1 MDKKKIIAIIL
12 FILLGLFI
20 FTFAN
25 PGPSTL
31 DPAEGPGQSEEDKD
45 TDKEQNDNKDE
56 ENQDDEQNEEDNDRP
71 VVEVDEA
78 PVIEINP
85 TTVTILF
92 GQNYDVMT
100 GVKASD
106 DNDIVK
112 VTASITDTTKLEVG
126 THTIT
131 YTTTDTANHTTRA
144 TRTIVVLDPKG
155 DNDEDGYTNEEEIEN
170 GNNPDDKEDHPDYN
184 TNPTIDFS
192 ACMTSM
198 VVYDELPNFEECV
211 KATDEFYGTEG
222 VTIEVTNDV
231 NPNQFGKYTIT
242 VVAKDNLNNESTD
255 SFEFEV
261 LKRDVIVTINN
272 VESIYKDEVKTLTS
286 NALEMAYNGNEIG
299 VQLSTEVTNTT
310 PTGKYA
316 ITGTWT
322 NENYNVTF
330 VNGVY
335 SIASKTIT
343 EEDIKELGIEFKDN
357 SFIYDGTEK
366 YLSVNNIPKTFSVVY
381 NNNGKT
387 DAGVY
392 EVEAVITGD
401 ENYNGQITLKAF
413 MIINPKEAR
422 VYWIDKGAFVY
433 NGLKQL
439 PTATAENGVE
449 ITIDVKEG
457 NATDVGKYTAVAST
471 TNKNYTLTNTTFEYE
486 IIAKT
491 ITEEDVEKLGIEFN
505 NATFTYDGTSKSLS
519 VNNLPKEFSV
529 SYENNGKVD
538 AGKYE
543 VKAIITGS
551 ENYNGEI
558 TLTATMTISPKEI
571 RLTWID
577 RGPFIYNGEKQV
589 FKPQPV
595 EGVEITVDVE
605 NGNGIDVGKYTAV
618 ASTTNKNYT
627 LANEKQEY
635 EIIAKTITEE
645 DVEKLGI
652 EFNNATFTYDG
663 TSKSLSVNNL
673 PKEFSVSYENN
684 GKVDAGKYEVKAII
698 TGSGNYNGQI
708 ELTATMIIN
717 PKEVRVYW
725 IDRGTFIYNGEKQL
739 PTAGAENGIEITV
752 DVEEGNA
759 TDVGKY
765 TAIASTT
772 NKNYTLTNTTF
783 EYEIVA
789 KEIKVTWIDRGD
801 YTYDGKIHIPTAIVE
816 NGIDYTVKVK
826 DGNAV
831 DAGNYTAVVVISDGN
846 YVLVGATKDY
856 KILKATPSYTIP
868 SNLEANEG
876 ETLGDVELPEG
887 FTFEESTTKVLTEG
901 EYKTTV
907 TYTPEDTKNYN
918 VVEGIEVT
926 IKVKSVYFTVKFLDK
941 DNEVISVQE
950 IKKGENAKE
959 PNITKEY
966 EANGKIY
973 VFNGWEGN
981 YTNVTADVVIKPIYL
996 EQEAS
1001 GTYAYVLKPQYV
1013 RPVDGEG
1020 YPTEYYYNALEDEEG
1035 NKVSLTINVS
1045 GLTEEQANDIRNGV
1059 DPVIV
1064 GLGEEQVFKYLAQS
1078 TKDALNEI
1086 SHGVDEGGAYTI
1098 EWYVLKYQ
1106 ADGWHLDGHK
1116 VYDKTVA
1123 TVNKSFW
1130 EGKVYIDFNNA
1141 VTNLTVEV
1149 NGKEKEVHRQEL
1161 FNDKIGNAWYV
1172 WSTGA
1177 KTVKVTYTVNGIE
1190 YTETFNV

>member
-12 FILLGLFI
+12 FILLGLLI

-31 DPAEGPGQSEEDKD
+31 DPVEVPGQSDGDKD
-45 TDKEQNDNKDE
+45 TEDDEKIEEPDVDAEYDEDDE
-56 ENQDDEQNEEDNDRP
+56 ETDRP
-71 VVEVDEA
+71 VVEIDNA
-78 PVIEINP
+78 PIIEINP
-85 TTVTILF
+85 KTITILL

-112 VTASITDTTKLEVG
+112 VTASVIDTTKLEVG

-131 YTTTDTANHTTRA
+131 YTTSDRAGYTTTA

-184 TNPTIDFS
+184 TKPTIDFS
-192 ACMTSM
+192 ACITSM

-242 VVAKDNLNNESTD
+242 VVAKDNLENETIG

-261 LKRDVIVTINN
+261 LKRDVTVTINN
-272 VESIYKDEVKTLTS
+272 VEAIYKDEVKPLTS

-330 VNGVY
+330 VDGVY
-335 SIASKTIT
+335 SITSKTIT
-343 EEDIKELGIEFKDN
+343 EEDIKELGIEFNDAT
-357 SFIYDGTEK
+357 FIYDGTEK
-366 YLSVNNIPKTFSVVY
+366 
-381 NNNGKT
+381 
-387 DAGVY
+387 
-392 EVEAVITGD
+392 
-401 ENYNGQITLKAF
+401 
-413 MIINPKEAR
+413 
-422 VYWIDKGAFVY
+422 
-433 NGLKQL
+433 
-439 PTATAENGVE
+439 
-449 ITIDVKEG
+449 
-457 NATDVGKYTAVAST
+457 
-471 TNKNYTLTNTTFEYE
+471 
-486 IIAKT
+486 
-491 ITEEDVEKLGIEFN
+491 
-505 NATFTYDGTSKSLS
+505 SLS
-519 VNNLPKEFSV
+519 VNTLPEEFKV

-543 VKAIITGS
+543 VKAIITGN

-605 NGNGIDVGKYTAV
+605 GGNGIDVGTYTAV

-627 LANEKQEY
+627 LTNNKQEY
-635 EIIAKTITEE
+635 EIIAKT
-645 DVEKLGI
+645 L
-652 EFNNATFTYDG
+652 
-663 TSKSLSVNNL
+663 
-673 PKEFSVSYENN
+673 
-684 GKVDAGKYEVKAII
+684 
-698 TGSGNYNGQI
+698 
-708 ELTATMIIN
+708 
-717 PKEVRVYW
+717 
-725 IDRGTFIYNGEKQL
+725 
-739 PTAGAENGIEITV
+739 
-752 DVEEGNA
+752 
-759 TDVGKY
+759 
-765 TAIASTT
+765 
-772 NKNYTLTNTTF
+772 
-783 EYEIVA
+783 
-789 KEIKVTWIDRGD
+789 KVTWIYRGD
-801 YTYDGKIHIPTAIVE
+801 YTYDGNEHIPTALVE
-816 NGIDYTVKVK
+816 DGVEITVNVK
-826 DGNAV
+826 KGNAI
-831 DAGNYTAVVVISDGN
+831 DAGSYTAVAVTSNGNYTLTNST
-846 YVLVGATKDY
+846 LDY
-856 KILKATPSYTIP
+856 KILKAQPSYTIP
-868 SNLEANEG
+868 TDLEAEEG
-876 ETLGDVELPEG
+876 QILGDIKLPEG
-887 FTFEESTTKVLTEG
+887 FTFDEDTTKVLDDG
-901 EYKTTV
+901 EYTTTV
-907 TYTPEDTKNYN
+907 TYTPEDTKNYD

-926 IKVKSVYFTVKFLDK
+926 IKVKPVYFTIKFVDK
-941 DNEVISVQE
+941 DNAFISSQT
-950 IKKGENAKE
+950 IKKGGNATE
-959 PNITKEY
+959 PNIAKEY

-973 VFNGWEGN
+973 VFNGWEGK
-981 YTNVTADVVIKPIYL
+981 YTNVTADATIKPIYL
-996 EQEAS
+996 EQNAS
-1001 GTYAYVLKPQYV
+1001 GTYAYILEAKYI

-1020 YPTEYYYNALEDEEG
+1020 YPTDHYYNALEDEEG

-1045 GLTEEQANDIRNGV
+1045 GLTEQQANDIRNGV

-1064 GLGEEQVFKYLAQS
+1064 GLGEEEVFKYLAQS
-1078 TKDALNEI
+1078 TKDALAEI

-1116 VYDKTVA
+1116 VYDKTVV
-1123 TVNKSFW
+1123 TVSKDSWGIF
-1130 EGKVYIDFNNA
+1130 GDKVYINFNNA
-1141 VTNLTVEV
+1141 VTDLKVEV
-1149 NGKEKEVHRQEL
+1149 NGEEITAKSNSS
-1161 FNDKIGNAWYV
+1161 NDKVGNEWYV
-1172 WSTGA
+1172 WATNA

>member
-12 FILLGLFI
+12 FILLGLLI

-31 DPAEGPGQSEEDKD
+31 DPVEVPGQSDGDKD
-45 TDKEQNDNKDE
+45 TEDDEKIEEPDVDAEYDEDDE
-56 ENQDDEQNEEDNDRP
+56 ETDRP
-71 VVEVDEA
+71 VVEIDNA
-78 PVIEINP
+78 PIIEINP
-85 TTVTILF
+85 KTITILL

-112 VTASITDTTKLEVG
+112 VTASVIDTTKLEVG

-131 YTTTDTANHTTRA
+131 YTTSDRAGYTTTA

-184 TNPTIDFS
+184 TKPTIDFS
-192 ACMTSM
+192 ACITSM

-242 VVAKDNLNNESTD
+242 VVAKDNLENETIG

-261 LKRDVIVTINN
+261 LKRDVTVTINN
-272 VESIYKDEVKTLTS
+272 VEAIYKDEVKPLTS

-330 VNGVY
+330 VDGVY
-335 SIASKTIT
+335 SITSKTIT
-343 EEDIKELGIEFKDN
+343 EEDIKELGIEFN
-357 SFIYDGTEK
+357 YATFIYDGTEK
-366 YLSVNNIPKTFSVVY
+366 
-381 NNNGKT
+381 
-387 DAGVY
+387 
-392 EVEAVITGD
+392 
-401 ENYNGQITLKAF
+401 
-413 MIINPKEAR
+413 
-422 VYWIDKGAFVY
+422 
-433 NGLKQL
+433 
-439 PTATAENGVE
+439 
-449 ITIDVKEG
+449 
-457 NATDVGKYTAVAST
+457 
-471 TNKNYTLTNTTFEYE
+471 
-486 IIAKT
+486 
-491 ITEEDVEKLGIEFN
+491 
-505 NATFTYDGTSKSLS
+505 SLS
-519 VNNLPKEFSV
+519 VNTLPEEFKV

-543 VKAIITGS
+543 VKAIITGN

-605 NGNGIDVGKYTAV
+605 GGNGIDVGTYTAV

-627 LANEKQEY
+627 LTNNRQEY
-635 EIIAKTITEE
+635 EIIAKT
-645 DVEKLGI
+645 L
-652 EFNNATFTYDG
+652 
-663 TSKSLSVNNL
+663 
-673 PKEFSVSYENN
+673 
-684 GKVDAGKYEVKAII
+684 
-698 TGSGNYNGQI
+698 
-708 ELTATMIIN
+708 
-717 PKEVRVYW
+717 
-725 IDRGTFIYNGEKQL
+725 
-739 PTAGAENGIEITV
+739 
-752 DVEEGNA
+752 
-759 TDVGKY
+759 
-765 TAIASTT
+765 
-772 NKNYTLTNTTF
+772 
-783 EYEIVA
+783 
-789 KEIKVTWIDRGD
+789 KVTWIYRGD
-801 YTYDGKIHIPTAIVE
+801 YTYDGNEHIPPALVE
-816 NGIDYTVKVK
+816 DGVEITVNVK
-826 DGNAV
+826 KGNAI
-831 DAGNYTAVVVISDGN
+831 DAGSYTAVAVTSNGNYTLTNST
-846 YVLVGATKDY
+846 LDY
-856 KILKATPSYTIP
+856 KILKAQPSYTIP
-868 SNLEANEG
+868 TDLEAEEG
-876 ETLGDVELPEG
+876 QILGDIKLPEG
-887 FTFEESTTKVLTEG
+887 FTFDEDTTKVLDDG
-901 EYKTTV
+901 EYTTTV
-907 TYTPEDTKNYN
+907 TYTPEDTKNYD

-926 IKVKSVYFTVKFLDK
+926 IKVKPVYFTIKFLDK
-941 DNEVISVQE
+941 DNEDISVQE
-950 IKKGENAKE
+950 IKKGESAKE

-973 VFNGWEGN
+973 VFNGWEGK
-981 YTNVTADVVIKPIYL
+981 YTNVTADATIKPIYL
-996 EQEAS
+996 EQNAS
-1001 GTYAYVLKPQYV
+1001 GTYAYILEAKYI

-1020 YPTEYYYNALEDEEG
+1020 YPTDHYYNALEDEEG

-1045 GLTEEQANDIRNGV
+1045 GLTEQQANDIRNGV

-1064 GLGEEQVFKYLAQS
+1064 GLGEEEVFKYLAQS
-1078 TKDALNEI
+1078 TKDALAEI

-1116 VYDKTVA
+1116 VYDKTVV
-1123 TVNKSFW
+1123 TVSKDSWGIF
-1130 EGKVYIDFNNA
+1130 GDKVYINFNNA
-1141 VTNLTVEV
+1141 VTDLKVEV
-1149 NGKEKEVHRQEL
+1149 NGEEITAKSNSS
-1161 FNDKIGNAWYV
+1161 NDKVGNEWYV
-1172 WSTGA
+1172 WATNA

>member
-12 FILLGLFI
+12 FILLGLLI

-31 DPAEGPGQSEEDKD
+31 DPVEVPGQSDGDKD
-45 TDKEQNDNKDE
+45 TEDDEKIEEPDVDAEDEDE
-56 ENQDDEQNEEDNDRP
+56 EETDRP
-71 VVEVDEA
+71 VVEIDNA
-78 PVIEINP
+78 PIIEINP
-85 TTVTILF
+85 KTVTILF

-112 VTASITDTTKLEVG
+112 VTASVIDTTKLEVG

-131 YTTTDTANHTTRA
+131 YTTSDRAGHTTTA

-184 TNPTIDFS
+184 TKPTIDFS
-192 ACMTSM
+192 ACITSM

-242 VVAKDNLNNESTD
+242 VVAKDNLNNETTE

-261 LKRDVIVTINN
+261 LKRNVTVTINN
-272 VESIYKDEVKTLTS
+272 VEAIYKDEVKPLTS

-330 VNGVY
+330 VDGVY
-335 SIASKTIT
+335 SITSKTIT
-343 EEDIKELGIEFKDN
+343 EEDIKELGIEFKN
-357 SFIYDGTEK
+357 ATFIYDGTE
-366 YLSVNNIPKTFSVVY
+366 
-381 NNNGKT
+381 
-387 DAGVY
+387 
-392 EVEAVITGD
+392 
-401 ENYNGQITLKAF
+401 
-413 MIINPKEAR
+413 
-422 VYWIDKGAFVY
+422 
-433 NGLKQL
+433 
-439 PTATAENGVE
+439 
-449 ITIDVKEG
+449 
-457 NATDVGKYTAVAST
+457 
-471 TNKNYTLTNTTFEYE
+471 
-486 IIAKT
+486 
-491 ITEEDVEKLGIEFN
+491 
-505 NATFTYDGTSKSLS
+505 KSLS
-519 VNNLPKEFSV
+519 VNNLPEGFKV
-529 SYENNGKVD
+529 SYENNNKVD

-543 VKAIITGS
+543 VKAIITGN

-571 RLTWID
+571 RLSWID

-605 NGNGIDVGKYTAV
+605 GGNGIDVGTYTAV

-627 LANEKQEY
+627 LTNNKQEY
-635 EIIAKTITEE
+635 EIIAKT
-645 DVEKLGI
+645 L
-652 EFNNATFTYDG
+652 
-663 TSKSLSVNNL
+663 
-673 PKEFSVSYENN
+673 
-684 GKVDAGKYEVKAII
+684 
-698 TGSGNYNGQI
+698 
-708 ELTATMIIN
+708 
-717 PKEVRVYW
+717 
-725 IDRGTFIYNGEKQL
+725 
-739 PTAGAENGIEITV
+739 
-752 DVEEGNA
+752 
-759 TDVGKY
+759 
-765 TAIASTT
+765 
-772 NKNYTLTNTTF
+772 
-783 EYEIVA
+783 
-789 KEIKVTWIDRGD
+789 KVTWIYRGD
-801 YTYDGKIHIPTAIVE
+801 YTYDGNEHIPTALVE
-816 NGIDYTVKVK
+816 DGVEITVNVK
-826 DGNAV
+826 KGNAI
-831 DAGNYTAVVVISDGN
+831 DAGTYTAVAVTSNGNYTLTNST
-846 YVLVGATKDY
+846 LDY
-856 KILKATPSYTIP
+856 KILKAQPSYTIP
-868 SNLEANEG
+868 TDLEAEEG
-876 ETLGDVELPEG
+876 QTLGDIELPEG
-887 FTFEESTTKVLTEG
+887 FTFDEDEDTTKVLDDG
-901 EYKTTV
+901 EYTTTV
-907 TYTPEDTKNYN
+907 TYTPKDTKNYN

-926 IKVKSVYFTVKFLDK
+926 IKVKPIYFTIKFLDK
-941 DNEVISVQE
+941 DNKFISTQE
-950 IKKGENAKE
+950 IKKGGNATE

-973 VFNGWEGN
+973 VFNGWEGK
-981 YTNVTADVVIKPIYL
+981 YTNVTADATIKPIYL

-1001 GTYAYVLKPQYV
+1001 GTYAYILKPQYV

-1020 YPTEYYYNALEDEEG
+1020 YPTEYYYNALEDEDG

-1064 GLGEEQVFKYLAQS
+1064 GLGEEEVFKYLAQS

-1116 VYDKTVA
+1116 VYDKTVV
-1123 TVNKSFW
+1123 TVSKDSLGIF
-1130 EGKVYIDFNNA
+1130 GDKVNINFNNA
-1141 VTNLTVEV
+1141 VTNLKVEV
-1149 NGKEKEVHRQEL
+1149 NGKEKDAENGAW
-1161 FNDKIGNAWYV
+1161 NDKVGNEWYV
-1172 WSTGA
+1172 FTSNA

-1190 YTETFNV
+1190 YTETFDI

>member
-31 DPAEGPGQSEEDKD
+31 DPVEVPGQSDGDKD
-45 TDKEQNDNKDE
+45 TEDDEKIEEPDVDAEDEDE
-56 ENQDDEQNEEDNDRP
+56 EETDRP
-71 VVEVDEA
+71 VVEIDNA
-78 PVIEINP
+78 PIIEINP
-85 TTVTILF
+85 KTVTILF

-112 VTASITDTTKLEVG
+112 VTASVIDTTKLEVG

-131 YTTTDTANHTTRA
+131 YTTSDRAGHTTTA

-184 TNPTIDFS
+184 TKPTIDFS
-192 ACMTSM
+192 ACITSM

-242 VVAKDNLNNESTD
+242 VVAKDNLENETIE

-261 LKRDVIVTINN
+261 LKRDVTVTINN
-272 VESIYKDEVKTLTS
+272 VEAIYKDEVKPLTS

-330 VNGVY
+330 VDGVY
-335 SIASKTIT
+335 SITSKTIT
-343 EEDIKELGIEFKDN
+343 EEDIKELGIEFNDAT
-357 SFIYDGTEK
+357 FIYDGTE
-366 YLSVNNIPKTFSVVY
+366 
-381 NNNGKT
+381 
-387 DAGVY
+387 
-392 EVEAVITGD
+392 
-401 ENYNGQITLKAF
+401 
-413 MIINPKEAR
+413 
-422 VYWIDKGAFVY
+422 
-433 NGLKQL
+433 
-439 PTATAENGVE
+439 
-449 ITIDVKEG
+449 
-457 NATDVGKYTAVAST
+457 
-471 TNKNYTLTNTTFEYE
+471 
-486 IIAKT
+486 
-491 ITEEDVEKLGIEFN
+491 
-505 NATFTYDGTSKSLS
+505 KSLS
-519 VNNLPKEFSV
+519 VNNLPEGFKV

-543 VKAIITGS
+543 VKAIITGN

-605 NGNGIDVGKYTAV
+605 GGNGIDVGTYTAV

-627 LANEKQEY
+627 LTNNRQEY
-635 EIIAKTITEE
+635 KIIAKTITEE
-645 DVEKLGI
+645 DIEKLGI
-652 EFNNATFTYDG
+652 EFNDASFIYDG

-673 PKEFSVSYENN
+673 PEGFTVSYKNN
-684 GKVDAGKYEVKAII
+684 EQVNVGTYEVEAII
-698 TGSGNYNGQI
+698 TGDENYNGTITLKATMTINPKEARVYWIYRGAFTYNGLRQLPTATAENGVEISIDVKEGNAINVGTYTAVASTTNKNYTLTNETLDYEIVAKTITEEDIEKLGIEFNDASFIYDGTSKSLSVNNLPEGFTVSYKNNEQVNVGTYEVEAIITGAGNYSGEI

-717 PKEVRVYW
+717 PKEVNVKW
-725 IDRGTFIYNGEKQL
+725 NETTFTYNGEKQI
-739 PTAGAENGIEITV
+739 PTATAEGVEITV
-752 DVEEGNA
+752 NVKEGNA
-759 TDVGKY
+759 IDAGTY
-765 TAIASTT
+765 TAVAVTS
-772 NKNYTLTNTTF
+772 NGNYTLTNST
-783 EYEIVA
+783 
-789 KEIKVTWIDRGD
+789 
-801 YTYDGKIHIPTAIVE
+801 
-816 NGIDYTVKVK
+816 
-826 DGNAV
+826 
-831 DAGNYTAVVVISDGN
+831 
-846 YVLVGATKDY
+846 LDY
-856 KILKATPSYTIP
+856 KILKAQPSYTIP
-868 SNLEANEG
+868 TDLEAEEG
-876 ETLGDVELPEG
+876 QTLGDIELPEG
-887 FTFEESTTKVLTEG
+887 FTFDEDEDTTKVLDDG
-901 EYKTTV
+901 EYTTTV
-907 TYTPEDTKNYN
+907 TYTPEDTKNYD

-926 IKVKSVYFTVKFLDK
+926 IKVKPVYFTIKFVDK
-941 DNEVISVQE
+941 DNAVISRQT
-950 IKKGENAKE
+950 IKKGGNATE
-959 PNITKEY
+959 PNIAKEY

-973 VFNGWEGN
+973 VFNGWEGK
-981 YTNVTADVVIKPIYL
+981 YTNVTADATIKPIYL
-996 EQEAS
+996 EQNAS
-1001 GTYAYVLKPQYV
+1001 GTYAYILEAKYI

-1020 YPTEYYYNALEDEEG
+1020 YPTDHYYNALEDEEG

-1045 GLTEEQANDIRNGV
+1045 GLTEQQANDIRNGV

-1064 GLGEEQVFKYLAQS
+1064 GLGEEEVFKYLAQS
-1078 TKDALNEI
+1078 TKDALAEI

-1116 VYDKTVA
+1116 VYDKTVV
-1123 TVNKSFW
+1123 TVIKDSWGIF
-1130 EGKVYIDFNNA
+1130 GDKVYINFNNA
-1141 VTNLTVEV
+1141 VTDLKVEV
-1149 NGKEKEVHRQEL
+1149 NGEEITAKPNSS
-1161 FNDKIGNAWYV
+1161 NDKVGNEWYV
-1172 WSTGA
+1172 WATNA

>member
-12 FILLGLFI
+12 FILLGLLI

-31 DPAEGPGQSEEDKD
+31 DPVEVPGQSDGDKD
-45 TDKEQNDNKDE
+45 TEDDEKIEEPDVDAEYDEDDE
-56 ENQDDEQNEEDNDRP
+56 ETDRP
-71 VVEVDEA
+71 VVEIDNA
-78 PVIEINP
+78 PIIEINP
-85 TTVTILF
+85 KTITILL

-112 VTASITDTTKLEVG
+112 VTASVIDTTKLEVG

-131 YTTTDTANHTTRA
+131 YTTSDRAGYTTTA

-184 TNPTIDFS
+184 TKPTIDFS
-192 ACMTSM
+192 ACITSM

-242 VVAKDNLNNESTD
+242 VVAKDNLENETIG

-261 LKRDVIVTINN
+261 LKRDVTVTINN
-272 VESIYKDEVKTLTS
+272 VEAIYKDEVKPLTS

-330 VNGVY
+330 VDGVY
-335 SIASKTIT
+335 SITSKTIT
-343 EEDIKELGIEFKDN
+343 EEDIKELGIEFNDAT
-357 SFIYDGTEK
+357 FIYDGTE
-366 YLSVNNIPKTFSVVY
+366 
-381 NNNGKT
+381 
-387 DAGVY
+387 
-392 EVEAVITGD
+392 
-401 ENYNGQITLKAF
+401 
-413 MIINPKEAR
+413 
-422 VYWIDKGAFVY
+422 
-433 NGLKQL
+433 
-439 PTATAENGVE
+439 
-449 ITIDVKEG
+449 
-457 NATDVGKYTAVAST
+457 
-471 TNKNYTLTNTTFEYE
+471 
-486 IIAKT
+486 
-491 ITEEDVEKLGIEFN
+491 
-505 NATFTYDGTSKSLS
+505 KSLS
-519 VNNLPKEFSV
+519 VNNLPEGFKV

-543 VKAIITGS
+543 VKAIITGN

-605 NGNGIDVGKYTAV
+605 GGNGIDVGTYTAV

-627 LANEKQEY
+627 LTNNRQEY
-635 EIIAKTITEE
+635 KIIAKTITEE
-645 DVEKLGI
+645 DIKELGI
-652 EFNNATFTYDG
+652 EFNGATFTYDG

-673 PKEFSVSYENN
+673 PEGFTVSYKNN
-684 GKVDAGKYEVKAII
+684 EQVNVGTYEVEAII
-698 TGSGNYNGQI
+698 TGSGNYKG
-708 ELTATMIIN
+708 EVTLKATMTIN
-717 PKEVRVYW
+717 PKEARVYW
-725 IDRGTFIYNGEKQL
+725 IYRGAFTYNGLRQL
-739 PTAGAENGIEITV
+739 PTALVEDGVEITV
-752 DVEEGNA
+752 NVKEGNA
-759 TDVGKY
+759 IDAGTY
-765 TAIASTT
+765 TAVAVTS
-772 NKNYTLTNTTF
+772 NGNYTLTNST
-783 EYEIVA
+783 
-789 KEIKVTWIDRGD
+789 
-801 YTYDGKIHIPTAIVE
+801 
-816 NGIDYTVKVK
+816 
-826 DGNAV
+826 
-831 DAGNYTAVVVISDGN
+831 
-846 YVLVGATKDY
+846 LDY
-856 KILKATPSYTIP
+856 KILKAQPSYTIP
-868 SNLEANEG
+868 TDLEAEEG
-876 ETLGDVELPEG
+876 QTLGDIELPEG
-887 FTFEESTTKVLTEG
+887 FTFDEDEDTTKVLDDG
-901 EYKTTV
+901 EYTTTV
-907 TYTPEDTKNYN
+907 TYTPEDTKNYD

-926 IKVKSVYFTVKFLDK
+926 IKVKPVYFTIKFVDK
-941 DNEVISVQE
+941 DNAVISRQT
-950 IKKGENAKE
+950 IKKGGNATE
-959 PNITKEY
+959 PNIAKEY

-973 VFNGWEGN
+973 VFNGWEGK
-981 YTNVTADVVIKPIYL
+981 YTNVTADATIKPIYL
-996 EQEAS
+996 EQNAS
-1001 GTYAYVLKPQYV
+1001 GTYAYILEAKYI

-1020 YPTEYYYNALEDEEG
+1020 YPTDHYYNALEDEEG

-1045 GLTEEQANDIRNGV
+1045 GLTEQQANDIRNGV

-1064 GLGEEQVFKYLAQS
+1064 GLGEEEVFKYLAQS
-1078 TKDALNEI
+1078 TKDALAEI

-1116 VYDKTVA
+1116 VYDKTVV
-1123 TVNKSFW
+1123 TVSKDSWGIF
-1130 EGKVYIDFNNA
+1130 GDKVYINFNNA
-1141 VTNLTVEV
+1141 VTDLKVEV
-1149 NGKEKEVHRQEL
+1149 NGEEITAKSNSS
-1161 FNDKIGNAWYV
+1161 NDKVGNEWYV
-1172 WSTGA
+1172 WATNA

>member
-31 DPAEGPGQSEEDKD
+31 DPVEVPGQSDGDKD
-45 TDKEQNDNKDE
+45 TEDDEKIEEPDVDAEDE
-56 ENQDDEQNEEDNDRP
+56 EETDRP
-71 VVEVDEA
+71 VVEIDNA
-78 PVIEINP
+78 PIIEINP
-85 TTVTILF
+85 KTVTILL

-112 VTASITDTTKLEVG
+112 VTASIIDTTKLEVG

-131 YTTTDTANHTTRA
+131 YTTSDRAGHTTTV

-184 TNPTIDFS
+184 TKPTIDFS
-192 ACMTSM
+192 ACITSM

-242 VVAKDNLNNESTD
+242 VVAKDNLNNEATE

-261 LKRDVIVTINN
+261 LKRNVTVTINN
-272 VESIYKDEVKTLTS
+272 VEAIYKDEVKPLTS

-330 VNGVY
+330 VDGVY
-335 SIASKTIT
+335 SITSKTIT
-343 EEDIKELGIEFKDN
+343 EEDIKELGIEFKN
-357 SFIYDGTEK
+357 ATFIYDGTE
-366 YLSVNNIPKTFSVVY
+366 
-381 NNNGKT
+381 
-387 DAGVY
+387 
-392 EVEAVITGD
+392 
-401 ENYNGQITLKAF
+401 
-413 MIINPKEAR
+413 
-422 VYWIDKGAFVY
+422 
-433 NGLKQL
+433 
-439 PTATAENGVE
+439 
-449 ITIDVKEG
+449 
-457 NATDVGKYTAVAST
+457 
-471 TNKNYTLTNTTFEYE
+471 
-486 IIAKT
+486 
-491 ITEEDVEKLGIEFN
+491 
-505 NATFTYDGTSKSLS
+505 KSLS
-519 VNNLPKEFSV
+519 VNNLPEGFKV
-529 SYENNGKVD
+529 SYENNNKVD
-538 AGKYE
+538 AGEYE
-543 VKAIITGS
+543 VKAIITGNG
-551 ENYNGEI
+551 NYNGEI

-605 NGNGIDVGKYTAV
+605 GGNGIDVGTYTAV

-627 LANEKQEY
+627 LTNNRQEY
-635 EIIAKTITEE
+635 KIVAKKVKVTWIYRG
-645 DVEKLGI
+645 DY
-652 EFNNATFTYDG
+652 TYDG
-663 TSKSLSVNNL
+663 
-673 PKEFSVSYENN
+673 YEH
-684 GKVDAGKYEVKAII
+684 I
-698 TGSGNYNGQI
+698 
-708 ELTATMIIN
+708 
-717 PKEVRVYW
+717 
-725 IDRGTFIYNGEKQL
+725 
-739 PTAGAENGIEITV
+739 PTAIAENGIEITV
-752 DVEEGNA
+752 NVKAENA
-759 TDVGKY
+759 
-765 TAIASTT
+765 I
-772 NKNYTLTNTTF
+772 
-783 EYEIVA
+783 
-789 KEIKVTWIDRGD
+789 
-801 YTYDGKIHIPTAIVE
+801 
-816 NGIDYTVKVK
+816 
-826 DGNAV
+826 
-831 DAGNYTAVVVISDGN
+831 DAGNYTAVAVTSNGN
-846 YVLVGATKDY
+846 YTLTNSTLDY

-876 ETLGDVELPEG
+876 ETLGDVKLPEE
-887 FTFEESTTKVLTEG
+887 FAFEESTTKVLTEG
-901 EYKTTV
+901 KYKTTV

-926 IKVKSVYFTVKFLDK
+926 IKVKPIYFTIKFLDK
-941 DNEVISVQE
+941 DNKFISTQE
-950 IKKGENAKE
+950 IKKGGNATE

-973 VFNGWEGN
+973 VFNGWEGK
-981 YTNVTADVVIKPIYL
+981 YTNVTADATIKPIYL

-1001 GTYAYVLKPQYV
+1001 GTYAYILKPQYV

-1020 YPTEYYYNALEDEEG
+1020 YPTEYYYNALEDEDG

-1064 GLGEEQVFKYLAQS
+1064 GLGEEEVFKYLAQS

-1116 VYDKTVA
+1116 VYDKTVV

-1141 VTNLTVEV
+1141 VANLTVEV
-1149 NGKEKEVHRQEL
+1149 NGKEKEVHRQEF

-1172 WSTGA
+1172 WSTNA

>member
-12 FILLGLFI
+12 FILLGLLI

-31 DPAEGPGQSEEDKD
+31 DPVEVPGQSDGDKD
-45 TDKEQNDNKDE
+45 TEDDEKIEEPDVDAEYDEDDE
-56 ENQDDEQNEEDNDRP
+56 ETDRP
-71 VVEVDEA
+71 VVEIDNA
-78 PVIEINP
+78 PIIEINP
-85 TTVTILF
+85 KTITILL

-131 YTTTDTANHTTRA
+131 YTTSDRTGHTTTA

-184 TNPTIDFS
+184 TKPTIDFS
-192 ACMTSM
+192 ACITSM

-242 VVAKDNLNNESTD
+242 VVAKDNLNNEATE

-261 LKRDVIVTINN
+261 LKRNVTVTINN
-272 VESIYKDEVKTLTS
+272 VEAIYKDEVKPLTS

-299 VQLSTEVTNTT
+299 LQLSTEVTNTT

-330 VNGVY
+330 VDGVY
-335 SIASKTIT
+335 SITSKTIT
-343 EEDIKELGIEFKDN
+343 EEDIKELGIEFKN
-357 SFIYDGTEK
+357 ATFIYDGTE
-366 YLSVNNIPKTFSVVY
+366 
-381 NNNGKT
+381 
-387 DAGVY
+387 
-392 EVEAVITGD
+392 
-401 ENYNGQITLKAF
+401 
-413 MIINPKEAR
+413 
-422 VYWIDKGAFVY
+422 
-433 NGLKQL
+433 
-439 PTATAENGVE
+439 
-449 ITIDVKEG
+449 
-457 NATDVGKYTAVAST
+457 
-471 TNKNYTLTNTTFEYE
+471 
-486 IIAKT
+486 
-491 ITEEDVEKLGIEFN
+491 
-505 NATFTYDGTSKSLS
+505 KSLS
-519 VNNLPKEFSV
+519 VNNLPEGFKV
-529 SYENNGKVD
+529 SYENNNKVD

-543 VKAIITGS
+543 VKAIITGN

-571 RLTWID
+571 RLFWID

-605 NGNGIDVGKYTAV
+605 GGNGIDVGTYTAV

-627 LANEKQEY
+627 LTNNRQEY
-635 EIIAKTITEE
+635 K
-645 DVEKLGI
+645 
-652 EFNNATFTYDG
+652 
-663 TSKSLSVNNL
+663 
-673 PKEFSVSYENN
+673 
-684 GKVDAGKYEVKAII
+684 
-698 TGSGNYNGQI
+698 
-708 ELTATMIIN
+708 
-717 PKEVRVYW
+717 
-725 IDRGTFIYNGEKQL
+725 
-739 PTAGAENGIEITV
+739 
-752 DVEEGNA
+752 
-759 TDVGKY
+759 
-765 TAIASTT
+765 
-772 NKNYTLTNTTF
+772 
-783 EYEIVA
+783 IVA
-789 KEIKVTWIDRGD
+789 KKVKVTWIYRGD
-801 YTYDGKIHIPTAIVE
+801 YTYDGNEHIPTALVE
-816 NGIDYTVKVK
+816 DGVEITVNVK
-826 DGNAV
+826 KGNAI
-831 DAGNYTAVVVISDGN
+831 DAGSYTAVAVTSNGNYTLTNST
-846 YVLVGATKDY
+846 LDY
-856 KILKATPSYTIP
+856 KILKAQPSYTIP
-868 SNLEANEG
+868 TDLEAEEG
-876 ETLGDVELPEG
+876 QILGDIKLPEG
-887 FTFEESTTKVLTEG
+887 FTFDEDITKVLDDG
-901 EYKTTV
+901 EYTTTV
-907 TYTPEDTKNYN
+907 TYTPEDTKNYD

-926 IKVKSVYFTVKFLDK
+926 IKVKPVYFTIKFVDK
-941 DNEVISVQE
+941 DNAFISTQE
-950 IKKGENAKE
+950 IKKGGNATE

-973 VFNGWEGN
+973 VFNGWEGK
-981 YTNVTADVVIKPIYL
+981 YTNVTADATIKPIYL

-1001 GTYAYVLKPQYV
+1001 GTYAYILKPQYV

-1020 YPTEYYYNALEDEEG
+1020 YPTEYYYNALEDEDG

-1064 GLGEEQVFKYLAQS
+1064 GLGEEEVFKYLAQS

-1116 VYDKTVA
+1116 VYDKTVV

-1141 VTNLTVEV
+1141 VANLTVEV
-1149 NGKEKEVHRQEL
+1149 NGKEKEVHRQEF

-1172 WSTGA
+1172 WSTNA

>member
-12 FILLGLFI
+12 FILLGLLI

-31 DPAEGPGQSEEDKD
+31 DPVEVPGQSDGDKD
-45 TDKEQNDNKDE
+45 TEDDEKIEEPDVDAEYDEDDE
-56 ENQDDEQNEEDNDRP
+56 ETDRP
-71 VVEVDEA
+71 VVEIDNA
-78 PVIEINP
+78 PIIEINP
-85 TTVTILF
+85 KTITILL

-112 VTASITDTTKLEVG
+112 VTASVIDTTKLEVG

-131 YTTTDTANHTTRA
+131 YTTSDRAGYTTTA

-184 TNPTIDFS
+184 TKPTIDFS
-192 ACMTSM
+192 ACITSM

-242 VVAKDNLNNESTD
+242 VVAKDNLENETIG

-261 LKRDVIVTINN
+261 LKRDVTVTINN
-272 VESIYKDEVKTLTS
+272 VEAIYKDEVKPLTS

-330 VNGVY
+330 VDGVY
-335 SIASKTIT
+335 SITSKTIT
-343 EEDIKELGIEFKDN
+343 EEDIKELGIEFNDAT
-357 SFIYDGTEK
+357 FIYDGTEK
-366 YLSVNNIPKTFSVVY
+366 
-381 NNNGKT
+381 
-387 DAGVY
+387 
-392 EVEAVITGD
+392 
-401 ENYNGQITLKAF
+401 
-413 MIINPKEAR
+413 
-422 VYWIDKGAFVY
+422 
-433 NGLKQL
+433 
-439 PTATAENGVE
+439 
-449 ITIDVKEG
+449 
-457 NATDVGKYTAVAST
+457 
-471 TNKNYTLTNTTFEYE
+471 
-486 IIAKT
+486 
-491 ITEEDVEKLGIEFN
+491 
-505 NATFTYDGTSKSLS
+505 SLS
-519 VNNLPKEFSV
+519 VNTLPEEFKV

-543 VKAIITGS
+543 VKAIITGN

-595 EGVEITVDVE
+595 EGVEITVDVDG
-605 NGNGIDVGKYTAV
+605 GNGIDVGTYTAV

-627 LANEKQEY
+627 LTNNKQEY
-635 EIIAKTITEE
+635 EIIAKT
-645 DVEKLGI
+645 L
-652 EFNNATFTYDG
+652 
-663 TSKSLSVNNL
+663 
-673 PKEFSVSYENN
+673 
-684 GKVDAGKYEVKAII
+684 
-698 TGSGNYNGQI
+698 
-708 ELTATMIIN
+708 
-717 PKEVRVYW
+717 
-725 IDRGTFIYNGEKQL
+725 
-739 PTAGAENGIEITV
+739 
-752 DVEEGNA
+752 
-759 TDVGKY
+759 
-765 TAIASTT
+765 
-772 NKNYTLTNTTF
+772 
-783 EYEIVA
+783 
-789 KEIKVTWIDRGD
+789 KVTWIYRGD
-801 YTYDGKIHIPTAIVE
+801 YTYDGNEHIPPALVE
-816 NGIDYTVKVK
+816 DGVEITVNVK
-826 DGNAV
+826 KGNAI
-831 DAGNYTAVVVISDGN
+831 DAGSYTAVAVTSNGNYTLTNST
-846 YVLVGATKDY
+846 LDY
-856 KILKATPSYTIP
+856 KILKAQPSYTIP
-868 SNLEANEG
+868 TDLEAEEG
-876 ETLGDVELPEG
+876 QILGDIKLPEG
-887 FTFEESTTKVLTEG
+887 FTFDEDTTKVLDDG
-901 EYKTTV
+901 EYTTTV
-907 TYTPEDTKNYN
+907 TYTPEDTKNYD

-926 IKVKSVYFTVKFLDK
+926 IKVKPVYFTIKFVDK
-941 DNEVISVQE
+941 DNVDIFSQT
-950 IKKGENAKE
+950 IKKGGNATE
-959 PNITKEY
+959 PNIAKEY

-973 VFNGWEGN
+973 VFNGWEGK
-981 YTNVTADVVIKPIYL
+981 YTNVTADATIKPIYL
-996 EQEAS
+996 EQNAS
-1001 GTYAYVLKPQYV
+1001 GTYAYILEAKYI

-1020 YPTEYYYNALEDEEG
+1020 YPTDHYYNALEDEEG

-1045 GLTEEQANDIRNGV
+1045 GLTEQQANDIRNGV

-1064 GLGEEQVFKYLAQS
+1064 GLGQEQVFKYLAQS
-1078 TKDALNEI
+1078 TKDALAEI

-1116 VYDKTVA
+1116 VYDKTVV
-1123 TVNKSFW
+1123 TVSKDSWGIF
-1130 EGKVYIDFNNA
+1130 GDKVYINFNNA
-1141 VTNLTVEV
+1141 VTDLKVEV
-1149 NGKEKEVHRQEL
+1149 NGEEITAKSNSS
-1161 FNDKIGNAWYV
+1161 NDKVGNEWYV
-1172 WSTGA
+1172 WATNA

>member
-12 FILLGLFI
+12 FILLGLLI

-31 DPAEGPGQSEEDKD
+31 DPVEVPGQSDGDKD
-45 TDKEQNDNKDE
+45 TEDDEKIEEPDVDAEDEDE
-56 ENQDDEQNEEDNDRP
+56 EETDRP
-71 VVEVDEA
+71 VVEIDNA
-78 PVIEINP
+78 PIIEINP
-85 TTVTILF
+85 KTVTILF

-112 VTASITDTTKLEVG
+112 VTASVIDTTKLEVG

-131 YTTTDTANHTTRA
+131 YTTSDRAGYTTTA

-184 TNPTIDFS
+184 TKPTIDFS
-192 ACMTSM
+192 ACITSM

-242 VVAKDNLNNESTD
+242 VVAKDNLENETIE

-261 LKRDVIVTINN
+261 LKRDVTVTINN
-272 VESIYKDEVKTLTS
+272 VEAIYKDEVKPLTS

-299 VQLSTEVTNTT
+299 LQLSTEVTNTT

-330 VNGVY
+330 VDGVY
-335 SIASKTIT
+335 SITSKTIT
-343 EEDIKELGIEFKDN
+343 EEDIKELGIEFNDAT
-357 SFIYDGTEK
+357 FIYDGTE
-366 YLSVNNIPKTFSVVY
+366 
-381 NNNGKT
+381 
-387 DAGVY
+387 
-392 EVEAVITGD
+392 
-401 ENYNGQITLKAF
+401 
-413 MIINPKEAR
+413 
-422 VYWIDKGAFVY
+422 
-433 NGLKQL
+433 
-439 PTATAENGVE
+439 
-449 ITIDVKEG
+449 
-457 NATDVGKYTAVAST
+457 
-471 TNKNYTLTNTTFEYE
+471 
-486 IIAKT
+486 
-491 ITEEDVEKLGIEFN
+491 
-505 NATFTYDGTSKSLS
+505 KSLS
-519 VNNLPKEFSV
+519 VNNLPEGFNV

-543 VKAIITGS
+543 VKAIITGN

-571 RLTWID
+571 RLSWID

-605 NGNGIDVGKYTAV
+605 GGNGIDVGTYTAV

-627 LANEKQEY
+627 LTNNKQEY
-635 EIIAKTITEE
+635 EIIAKT
-645 DVEKLGI
+645 L
-652 EFNNATFTYDG
+652 
-663 TSKSLSVNNL
+663 
-673 PKEFSVSYENN
+673 
-684 GKVDAGKYEVKAII
+684 
-698 TGSGNYNGQI
+698 
-708 ELTATMIIN
+708 
-717 PKEVRVYW
+717 
-725 IDRGTFIYNGEKQL
+725 
-739 PTAGAENGIEITV
+739 
-752 DVEEGNA
+752 
-759 TDVGKY
+759 
-765 TAIASTT
+765 
-772 NKNYTLTNTTF
+772 
-783 EYEIVA
+783 
-789 KEIKVTWIDRGD
+789 KVTWIYRGD
-801 YTYDGKIHIPTAIVE
+801 YTYDGNEHIPTALVE
-816 NGIDYTVKVK
+816 DGVEITVNVK
-826 DGNAV
+826 KGNAI
-831 DAGNYTAVVVISDGN
+831 DAGSYTAVAVTSNGNYTLTNST
-846 YVLVGATKDY
+846 LDY
-856 KILKATPSYTIP
+856 KILKAQPSYTIP
-868 SNLEANEG
+868 TDLEAEEG
-876 ETLGDVELPEG
+876 QILGDIKLPEG
-887 FTFEESTTKVLTEG
+887 FTFDEDTTKVLDDG
-901 EYKTTV
+901 EYTTTV
-907 TYTPEDTKNYN
+907 TYTPEDTKNYD

-926 IKVKSVYFTVKFLDK
+926 IKVKPVYFTIKFLDK
-941 DNEVISVQE
+941 DNKVISTQE
-950 IKKGENAKE
+950 IKKGGNATE

-973 VFNGWEGN
+973 VFNGWEGK
-981 YTNVTADVVIKPIYL
+981 YTNVTADATIKPIYL

-1001 GTYAYVLKPQYV
+1001 GTYAYILKPQYV

-1020 YPTEYYYNALEDEEG
+1020 YPTEYYYNALEDEDG

-1064 GLGEEQVFKYLAQS
+1064 GLGEEEVFKYLAQS

-1116 VYDKTVA
+1116 VYDKTVV

-1141 VTNLTVEV
+1141 VANLTVEV
-1149 NGKEKEVHRQEL
+1149 NGKEKEVHRQEF

-1172 WSTGA
+1172 WSTNA

>member
-25 PGPSTL
+25 PAPSTL
-31 DPAEGPGQSEEDKD
+31 DPVEVPGQGEEDKD
-45 TDKEQNDNKDE
+45 TDNEQDDNKDE
-56 ENQDDEQNEEDNDRP
+56 EQDDEQEEDNNDRP
-71 VVEVDEA
+71 VINVDEA

-85 TTVTILF
+85 KTVTILF

-106 DNDIVK
+106 DNDVVS

-131 YTTTDTANHTTRA
+131 YTTSDKAGHTTTA
-144 TRTIVVLDPKG
+144 TRTIIVLNPTG
-155 DNDEDGYTNEEEIEN
+155 DNDNDGYTNEEEIEN
-170 GNNPDDKEDHPDYN
+170 GTNPDDEEEYPEYSK
-184 TNPTIDFS
+184 NPSIDFS
-192 ACMTSM
+192 SCATSM
-198 VVYDELPNFEECV
+198 VVYDELINFEDCV

-242 VVAKDNLNNESTD
+242 VVAKDNLNNETTEN
-255 SFEFEV
+255 FEFEV
-261 LKRDVIVTINN
+261 LKRNVTVTINN
-272 VESIYKDEVKTLTS
+272 VEAIYKDEVKPLTS

-299 VQLSTEVTNTT
+299 VQLNTEVTNTT
-310 PTGKYA
+310 PAGKYA

-330 VNGVY
+330 VDGVY
-335 SIASKTIT
+335 SITSKTIT
-343 EEDIKELGIEFKDN
+343 EEDIKELGIEFN
-357 SFIYDGTEK
+357 GATFIYDGTE
-366 YLSVNNIPKTFSVVY
+366 
-381 NNNGKT
+381 
-387 DAGVY
+387 
-392 EVEAVITGD
+392 
-401 ENYNGQITLKAF
+401 
-413 MIINPKEAR
+413 
-422 VYWIDKGAFVY
+422 
-433 NGLKQL
+433 
-439 PTATAENGVE
+439 
-449 ITIDVKEG
+449 
-457 NATDVGKYTAVAST
+457 
-471 TNKNYTLTNTTFEYE
+471 
-486 IIAKT
+486 
-491 ITEEDVEKLGIEFN
+491 
-505 NATFTYDGTSKSLS
+505 KSLS
-519 VNNLPKEFSV
+519 VNNLPEEFNI

-538 AGKYE
+538 AGEYE
-543 VKAIITGS
+543 VKAIITGN

-605 NGNGIDVGKYTAV
+605 GGNGIDVGKYTAV

-627 LANEKQEY
+627 LTNNRQEY

-645 DVEKLGI
+645 DIKELGI
-652 EFNNATFTYDG
+652 EFNDETFVYDG
-663 TSKSLSVNNL
+663 TEKSLSVNNL
-673 PKEFSVSYENN
+673 PEGFNVSYENN
-684 GKVDAGKYEVKAII
+684 DKVDVGEYEVKAII
-698 TGSGNYNGQI
+698 TGNENYNGEI
-708 ELTATMIIN
+708 TLTATMTISPKEIRLTWIDRGPFIYNGEKQVFKPQPVEGVEITVDVEGGNGIDVGKYTAVASTTNKNYTLTNNRQEYEIIAKTITEEDIKELGIEFN
-717 PKEVRVYW
+717 DETFVYDGTEKSLSVNNLPEGFNVSYENNDKVDVGEYEVKAIITGNENYNGEITLTATMTISPKEVRVYW

-759 TDVGKY
+759 IDVGKY
-765 TAIASTT
+765 TALASTT

-801 YTYDGKIHIPTAIVE
+801 YTYDGKMHIPTAIVE

-826 DGNAV
+826 DGNAI
-831 DAGNYTAVVVISDGN
+831 DAGNYTAIVVTSDGN

-907 TYTPEDTKNYN
+907 IYTPEDTKNYN

-926 IKVKSVYFTVKFLDK
+926 IKVKPVYFIIKFLDK
-941 DNEVISVQE
+941 DNQIISTQE
-950 IKKGENAKE
+950 IKKGESAKE

-973 VFNGWEGN
+973 IFNGWAGN
-981 YTNVTADVVIKPIYL
+981 YKNVTADATIKPIYL

-1001 GTYAYVLKPQYV
+1001 GTYAYILKPQYV

-1020 YPTEYYYNALEDEEG
+1020 YPTDYYYNALEDEEG

-1045 GLTEEQANDIRNGV
+1045 GLTEEQANDIKNGV
-1059 DPVIV
+1059 DPVII
-1064 GLGEEQVFKYLAQS
+1064 GLGEEEVFKYLAQS

-1116 VYDKTVA
+1116 VYDKTI
-1123 TVNKSFW
+1123 VNV
-1130 EGKVYIDFNNA
+1130 GKKGLNISVNFNNA
-1141 VTNLTVEV
+1141 VTNLKVEAD
-1149 NGKEKEVHRQEL
+1149 GKKIDMYNPTL
-1161 FNDKIGNAWYV
+1161 NNKIGNTWISV
-1172 WSTGA
+1172 LPIFSD
-1177 KTVKVTYTVNGIE
+1177 TVKVTYTVNGIE
-1190 YTETFNV
+1190 YTETFDI

>member
-25 PGPSTL
+25 PAPSTL
-31 DPAEGPGQSEEDKD
+31 DPVEVPGQGEEDKD
-45 TDKEQNDNKDE
+45 TDNEQDDNKDE
-56 ENQDDEQNEEDNDRP
+56 EQDDEQEEDNNDRP
-71 VVEVDEA
+71 VINVDEA

-85 TTVTILF
+85 KTVTILF

-106 DNDIVK
+106 DNDVVS

-131 YTTTDTANHTTRA
+131 YTTSDKAGNTTTA
-144 TRTIVVLDPKG
+144 TRTIIVLNPTG
-155 DNDEDGYTNEEEIEN
+155 DNDNDGYTNEEEIEN
-170 GNNPDDKEDHPDYN
+170 GTNPDDEEEYPEYSK
-184 TNPTIDFS
+184 NPSIDFS
-192 ACMTSM
+192 SCATSM
-198 VVYDELPNFEECV
+198 VVYDELINFEDCV

-242 VVAKDNLNNESTD
+242 VVAKDNLNNETTEN
-255 SFEFEV
+255 FEFEV
-261 LKRDVIVTINN
+261 LKRNVTVTINN
-272 VESIYKDEVKTLTS
+272 VEAIYKDEVKPLTS

-299 VQLSTEVTNTT
+299 VQLNTEVTNTT
-310 PTGKYA
+310 PAGKYA

-330 VNGVY
+330 VDGVY
-335 SIASKTIT
+335 SITSKTIT
-343 EEDIKELGIEFKDN
+343 EEDIKELGIEFN
-357 SFIYDGTEK
+357 GATFIYDGTE
-366 YLSVNNIPKTFSVVY
+366 
-381 NNNGKT
+381 
-387 DAGVY
+387 
-392 EVEAVITGD
+392 
-401 ENYNGQITLKAF
+401 
-413 MIINPKEAR
+413 
-422 VYWIDKGAFVY
+422 
-433 NGLKQL
+433 
-439 PTATAENGVE
+439 
-449 ITIDVKEG
+449 
-457 NATDVGKYTAVAST
+457 
-471 TNKNYTLTNTTFEYE
+471 
-486 IIAKT
+486 
-491 ITEEDVEKLGIEFN
+491 
-505 NATFTYDGTSKSLS
+505 KSLS
-519 VNNLPKEFSV
+519 VNNLPEEFNI

-538 AGKYE
+538 AGEYE
-543 VKAIITGS
+543 VKAIITGN

-605 NGNGIDVGKYTAV
+605 GGNGIDVGKYTAV

-627 LANEKQEY
+627 LTNNRQEY
-635 EIIAKTITEE
+635 EIIAKTITKE
-645 DVEKLGI
+645 DIKELGI
-652 EFNNATFTYDG
+652 EFNGATFIYDG
-663 TSKSLSVNNL
+663 TEKSLSVNNL
-673 PKEFSVSYENN
+673 PEGFNVSYENN
-684 GKVDAGKYEVKAII
+684 DKVDVGEYEVKAII
-698 TGSGNYNGQI
+698 TGNENYNGEI
-708 ELTATMIIN
+708 TLTATMTIS

-759 TDVGKY
+759 IVVENY
-765 TAIASTT
+765 TALASTT
-772 NKNYTLTNTTF
+772 KKNYTITNTTF
-783 EYEIVA
+783 EYELVA

-801 YTYDGKIHIPTAIVE
+801 YTYDGKMHIPTAIVE

-826 DGNAV
+826 DGNAI
-831 DAGNYTAVVVISDGN
+831 DAGNYTAIVVTSDGN

-907 TYTPEDTKNYN
+907 IYTPEDTKNYN

-926 IKVKSVYFTVKFLDK
+926 IKVKPVYFIIKFLDK
-941 DNEVISVQE
+941 DNQIISTQE
-950 IKKGENAKE
+950 IKKGESAKE

-973 VFNGWEGN
+973 IFNGWAGN
-981 YTNVTADVVIKPIYL
+981 YKNVTADATIKPIYL

-1001 GTYAYVLKPQYV
+1001 GTYAYILKPQYV

-1020 YPTEYYYNALEDEEG
+1020 YPTDYYYNALEDEEG

-1045 GLTEEQANDIRNGV
+1045 GLTEEQANDIKNGV
-1059 DPVIV
+1059 DPVII
-1064 GLGEEQVFKYLAQS
+1064 GLGEEEVFKYLAQS

-1116 VYDKTVA
+1116 VYDKTI
-1123 TVNKSFW
+1123 VNV
-1130 EGKVYIDFNNA
+1130 GKKGLNISVNFNNA
-1141 VTNLTVEV
+1141 VTNLKVEAD
-1149 NGKEKEVHRQEL
+1149 GKKIDMYNPTL
-1161 FNDKIGNAWYV
+1161 NNKIGNTWISV
-1172 WSTGA
+1172 LPIFSD
-1177 KTVKVTYTVNGIE
+1177 TVKVTYTVNGIE
-1190 YTETFNV
+1190 YTETFDI

>member
-12 FILLGLFI
+12 FILLGLLI

-31 DPAEGPGQSEEDKD
+31 DPVEVPGQSDGDKD
-45 TDKEQNDNKDE
+45 TEDDEKIEEPDVDAEYDEDDE
-56 ENQDDEQNEEDNDRP
+56 ETDRP
-71 VVEVDEA
+71 VVEIDNA
-78 PVIEINP
+78 PIIEINP
-85 TTVTILF
+85 KTITILL

-112 VTASITDTTKLEVG
+112 VTASVIDTTKLEVG

-131 YTTTDTANHTTRA
+131 YTTSDRAGYTTTA

-184 TNPTIDFS
+184 TKPTIDFS
-192 ACMTSM
+192 ACITSM

-242 VVAKDNLNNESTD
+242 VVAKDNLENETIG

-261 LKRDVIVTINN
+261 LKRDVTVTINN
-272 VESIYKDEVKTLTS
+272 VEAIYKDEVKPLTS

-330 VNGVY
+330 VDGVY
-335 SIASKTIT
+335 SITSKTIT
-343 EEDIKELGIEFKDN
+343 EEDIKELGIEFNDAT
-357 SFIYDGTEK
+357 FIYDGTE
-366 YLSVNNIPKTFSVVY
+366 
-381 NNNGKT
+381 
-387 DAGVY
+387 
-392 EVEAVITGD
+392 
-401 ENYNGQITLKAF
+401 
-413 MIINPKEAR
+413 
-422 VYWIDKGAFVY
+422 
-433 NGLKQL
+433 
-439 PTATAENGVE
+439 
-449 ITIDVKEG
+449 
-457 NATDVGKYTAVAST
+457 
-471 TNKNYTLTNTTFEYE
+471 
-486 IIAKT
+486 
-491 ITEEDVEKLGIEFN
+491 
-505 NATFTYDGTSKSLS
+505 KSLS
-519 VNNLPKEFSV
+519 VNNLPEGFKV

-543 VKAIITGS
+543 VKAIITGN

-589 FKPQPV
+589 FKSQPV

-605 NGNGIDVGKYTAV
+605 GGNGIDVGTYTAV

-627 LANEKQEY
+627 LTNNRQEY
-635 EIIAKTITEE
+635 KIIAKTITEE
-645 DVEKLGI
+645 DIKELGI
-652 EFNNATFTYDG
+652 EFNGATFTYDG

-673 PKEFSVSYENN
+673 PEGFTVSYKNN
-684 GKVDAGKYEVKAII
+684 EQVNVGTYEVEAII
-698 TGSGNYNGQI
+698 TGSGNYKG
-708 ELTATMIIN
+708 EVTLKATMTIN
-717 PKEVRVYW
+717 PKEARVYW
-725 IDRGTFIYNGEKQL
+725 IYRGAFTYNGLRQL
-739 PTAGAENGIEITV
+739 PTALVEDGVEITV
-752 DVEEGNA
+752 NVKEGNA
-759 TDVGKY
+759 IDAGTY
-765 TAIASTT
+765 TAVAVTS
-772 NKNYTLTNTTF
+772 NGNYTLTNST
-783 EYEIVA
+783 
-789 KEIKVTWIDRGD
+789 
-801 YTYDGKIHIPTAIVE
+801 
-816 NGIDYTVKVK
+816 
-826 DGNAV
+826 
-831 DAGNYTAVVVISDGN
+831 
-846 YVLVGATKDY
+846 LDY
-856 KILKATPSYTIP
+856 KILKAQPSYTIP
-868 SNLEANEG
+868 TDLEAEEG
-876 ETLGDVELPEG
+876 QTLGDIELPEG
-887 FTFEESTTKVLTEG
+887 FTFDEDEDTTKVLDDG
-901 EYKTTV
+901 EYTTTV
-907 TYTPEDTKNYN
+907 TYTPEDTKNYD

-926 IKVKSVYFTVKFLDK
+926 IKVKPVYFTIKFVDK
-941 DNEVISVQE
+941 DNAVISRQT
-950 IKKGENAKE
+950 IKKGGNATE
-959 PNITKEY
+959 PNIAKEY

-973 VFNGWEGN
+973 VFNGWEGK
-981 YTNVTADVVIKPIYL
+981 YTNVTADATIKPIYL
-996 EQEAS
+996 EQNAS
-1001 GTYAYVLKPQYV
+1001 GTYAYILEAKYI

-1020 YPTEYYYNALEDEEG
+1020 YPTDHYYNALEDEEG

-1045 GLTEEQANDIRNGV
+1045 GLTEQQANDIRNGV

-1064 GLGEEQVFKYLAQS
+1064 GLGEEEVFKYLAQS
-1078 TKDALNEI
+1078 TKDALAEI

-1116 VYDKTVA
+1116 VYDKTVV
-1123 TVNKSFW
+1123 TVSKDSWGIF
-1130 EGKVYIDFNNA
+1130 GDKVYINFNNA
-1141 VTNLTVEV
+1141 VTDLKVEV
-1149 NGKEKEVHRQEL
+1149 NGEEITAKSNSS
-1161 FNDKIGNAWYV
+1161 NDKVGNEWYV
-1172 WSTGA
+1172 WATNA

>member
-12 FILLGLFI
+12 FILLGLLI

-31 DPAEGPGQSEEDKD
+31 DPVEVPGQSDGDKD
-45 TDKEQNDNKDE
+45 TEDDEKIEEPDVDAEDE
-56 ENQDDEQNEEDNDRP
+56 EETDRP
-71 VVEVDEA
+71 VVEIDNA
-78 PVIEINP
+78 PIIEINP
-85 TTVTILF
+85 KTVTILL

-131 YTTTDTANHTTRA
+131 YTTSDRAGHTTTA

-184 TNPTIDFS
+184 AKPTIDFS
-192 ACMTSM
+192 ACITSM

-242 VVAKDNLNNESTD
+242 VVAKDNLENETTE

-261 LKRDVIVTINN
+261 LKRNVTVTINN
-272 VESIYKDEVKTLTS
+272 VEAIYKDEVKPLTS

-330 VNGVY
+330 VDGVY
-335 SIASKTIT
+335 SITSKTIT
-343 EEDIKELGIEFKDN
+343 EEDIKELGIEFKN
-357 SFIYDGTEK
+357 ATFIYDGTE
-366 YLSVNNIPKTFSVVY
+366 
-381 NNNGKT
+381 
-387 DAGVY
+387 
-392 EVEAVITGD
+392 
-401 ENYNGQITLKAF
+401 
-413 MIINPKEAR
+413 
-422 VYWIDKGAFVY
+422 
-433 NGLKQL
+433 
-439 PTATAENGVE
+439 
-449 ITIDVKEG
+449 
-457 NATDVGKYTAVAST
+457 
-471 TNKNYTLTNTTFEYE
+471 
-486 IIAKT
+486 
-491 ITEEDVEKLGIEFN
+491 
-505 NATFTYDGTSKSLS
+505 KSLS
-519 VNNLPKEFSV
+519 VNNLPEGFNV

-543 VKAIITGS
+543 VKAIITGN

-605 NGNGIDVGKYTAV
+605 GGNGIDVGTYTAV

-627 LANEKQEY
+627 LTNNKQEY
-635 EIIAKTITEE
+635 EIIAKT
-645 DVEKLGI
+645 L
-652 EFNNATFTYDG
+652 
-663 TSKSLSVNNL
+663 
-673 PKEFSVSYENN
+673 
-684 GKVDAGKYEVKAII
+684 
-698 TGSGNYNGQI
+698 
-708 ELTATMIIN
+708 
-717 PKEVRVYW
+717 
-725 IDRGTFIYNGEKQL
+725 
-739 PTAGAENGIEITV
+739 
-752 DVEEGNA
+752 
-759 TDVGKY
+759 
-765 TAIASTT
+765 
-772 NKNYTLTNTTF
+772 
-783 EYEIVA
+783 
-789 KEIKVTWIDRGD
+789 KVTWIYRGD
-801 YTYDGKIHIPTAIVE
+801 YTYDGNEHIPTALVE
-816 NGIDYTVKVK
+816 DGVEITVNVK
-826 DGNAV
+826 KGNAI
-831 DAGNYTAVVVISDGN
+831 DAGSYTAVAVTSNGNYTLTNST
-846 YVLVGATKDY
+846 LDY
-856 KILKATPSYTIP
+856 KILKAQPSYTIP
-868 SNLEANEG
+868 TDLEAEEG
-876 ETLGDVELPEG
+876 QTLGDIELPEG
-887 FTFEESTTKVLTEG
+887 FTFDEDEDTTKVLDDG
-901 EYKTTV
+901 EYTTTV
-907 TYTPEDTKNYN
+907 TYTPEDTKNYD

-926 IKVKSVYFTVKFLDK
+926 IKVKPVYFTIKFLDK
-941 DNEVISVQE
+941 DNEDISVQE
-950 IKKGENAKE
+950 IKKGESAKE

-973 VFNGWEGN
+973 VFNGWEGK
-981 YTNVTADVVIKPIYL
+981 YTNVTADATIKPIYL
-996 EQEAS
+996 EQNAS
-1001 GTYAYVLKPQYV
+1001 GTYAYILEAKYI

-1020 YPTEYYYNALEDEEG
+1020 YPTDHYYNALEDEEG

-1045 GLTEEQANDIRNGV
+1045 GLTEQQANDIRNGV

-1064 GLGEEQVFKYLAQS
+1064 GLGEEEVFKYLAQS
-1078 TKDALNEI
+1078 TKDALAEI

-1116 VYDKTVA
+1116 VYDKTVV
-1123 TVNKSFW
+1123 TVSKDSWGIF
-1130 EGKVYIDFNNA
+1130 GDKVYINFNNA
-1141 VTNLTVEV
+1141 VTDLKVEV
-1149 NGKEKEVHRQEL
+1149 NGEEITAKPNSI
-1161 FNDKIGNAWYV
+1161 NDKVGNEWYV
-1172 WSTGA
+1172 WATNA

>member
-31 DPAEGPGQSEEDKD
+31 DPVEVPGQSDGDKD
-45 TDKEQNDNKDE
+45 TEDDEKIEEPDVDAEDE
-56 ENQDDEQNEEDNDRP
+56 EETDRP
-71 VVEVDEA
+71 VVEIDNA
-78 PVIEINP
+78 PIIEINP
-85 TTVTILF
+85 KTVTILL

-112 VTASITDTTKLEVG
+112 VTASIIDTTKLEVG

-131 YTTTDTANHTTRA
+131 YTTSDRAGHTTTA

-184 TNPTIDFS
+184 TKPTIDFS
-192 ACMTSM
+192 ACITSM

-242 VVAKDNLNNESTD
+242 VVAKDNLENETIE

-272 VESIYKDEVKTLTS
+272 VEAIYKDEVKPLTS

-330 VNGVY
+330 VDGVY
-335 SIASKTIT
+335 SITSKTIT
-343 EEDIKELGIEFKDN
+343 EEDIKELGIEFNDAT
-357 SFIYDGTEK
+357 FIYDGTEK
-366 YLSVNNIPKTFSVVY
+366 
-381 NNNGKT
+381 
-387 DAGVY
+387 
-392 EVEAVITGD
+392 
-401 ENYNGQITLKAF
+401 
-413 MIINPKEAR
+413 
-422 VYWIDKGAFVY
+422 
-433 NGLKQL
+433 
-439 PTATAENGVE
+439 
-449 ITIDVKEG
+449 
-457 NATDVGKYTAVAST
+457 
-471 TNKNYTLTNTTFEYE
+471 
-486 IIAKT
+486 
-491 ITEEDVEKLGIEFN
+491 
-505 NATFTYDGTSKSLS
+505 SLS
-519 VNNLPKEFSV
+519 VNTLPEEFKV

-543 VKAIITGS
+543 VKAIITGN

-605 NGNGIDVGKYTAV
+605 GGNGIDVGTYTAVASTTNKNYTLTNNRQEYKIIAKTLTEEDITKLGIEFKDATFTYDGNLHSISVNNLPKEFNVSYENNGKVDAGEYKVTATITGAGNYSGEIELTATMTINPKEVRLFWIDRGPFVYNGEKQVFKPQPVEGIEITVDVESGNGIDVGKYTAV

-627 LANEKQEY
+627 LTNNKQEY
-635 EIIAKTITEE
+635 EIIAKT
-645 DVEKLGI
+645 L
-652 EFNNATFTYDG
+652 
-663 TSKSLSVNNL
+663 
-673 PKEFSVSYENN
+673 
-684 GKVDAGKYEVKAII
+684 
-698 TGSGNYNGQI
+698 
-708 ELTATMIIN
+708 
-717 PKEVRVYW
+717 
-725 IDRGTFIYNGEKQL
+725 
-739 PTAGAENGIEITV
+739 
-752 DVEEGNA
+752 
-759 TDVGKY
+759 
-765 TAIASTT
+765 
-772 NKNYTLTNTTF
+772 
-783 EYEIVA
+783 
-789 KEIKVTWIDRGD
+789 KVTWIYRGD
-801 YTYDGKIHIPTAIVE
+801 YTYDGNEHIPTALVE
-816 NGIDYTVKVK
+816 DGVEITVNVK
-826 DGNAV
+826 KGNAI
-831 DAGNYTAVVVISDGN
+831 DAGSYTAVAVTSNGNYTLTNST
-846 YVLVGATKDY
+846 LDY
-856 KILKATPSYTIP
+856 KILKAQPSYTIP
-868 SNLEANEG
+868 TDLEAEEG
-876 ETLGDVELPEG
+876 QILGDIKLPEG
-887 FTFEESTTKVLTEG
+887 FTFDEDTTKVLDDG
-901 EYKTTV
+901 EYTTTV
-907 TYTPEDTKNYN
+907 TYTPEDTKNYD

-926 IKVKSVYFTVKFLDK
+926 IKVKPVYFTIKFLDK
-941 DNEVISVQE
+941 DNEDISVQE
-950 IKKGENAKE
+950 IKKGESAKE

-973 VFNGWEGN
+973 VFNGWEGK
-981 YTNVTADVVIKPIYL
+981 YTNVTADATIKPIYL
-996 EQEAS
+996 EQNAS
-1001 GTYAYVLKPQYV
+1001 GTYAYILEAKYI

-1020 YPTEYYYNALEDEEG
+1020 YPTDHYYNALEDEEG

-1045 GLTEEQANDIRNGV
+1045 GLTEQQANDIRNGV

-1064 GLGEEQVFKYLAQS
+1064 GLGQEQVFKYLAQS
-1078 TKDALNEI
+1078 TKDALAEI

-1116 VYDKTVA
+1116 VYDKTVV
-1123 TVNKSFW
+1123 TVSKDSWVIF
-1130 EGKVYIDFNNA
+1130 GDKVYINFNNA
-1141 VTNLTVEV
+1141 VTDLKVEV
-1149 NGKEKEVHRQEL
+1149 NGEEITAKPNSS
-1161 FNDKIGNAWYV
+1161 NDKVGNEWYV
-1172 WSTGA
+1172 WATNA

>member
-12 FILLGLFI
+12 FILLGLLI

-31 DPAEGPGQSEEDKD
+31 DPVEVPGQSDGDKD
-45 TDKEQNDNKDE
+45 TEDDEKIEEPDVDAEYDEDDE
-56 ENQDDEQNEEDNDRP
+56 ETDRP
-71 VVEVDEA
+71 VVEIDNA
-78 PVIEINP
+78 PIIEINP
-85 TTVTILF
+85 KTITILL

-112 VTASITDTTKLEVG
+112 VTASVIDTTKLEVG

-131 YTTTDTANHTTRA
+131 YTTSDRAGYTTTA

-184 TNPTIDFS
+184 TKPTIDFS
-192 ACMTSM
+192 ACITSM

-242 VVAKDNLNNESTD
+242 VVAKDNLENETIG

-261 LKRDVIVTINN
+261 LKRDVTVTINN
-272 VESIYKDEVKTLTS
+272 VEAIYKDEVKPLTS

-330 VNGVY
+330 VDGVY
-335 SIASKTIT
+335 SITSKTIT
-343 EEDIKELGIEFKDN
+343 EEDIKELGIEFKN
-357 SFIYDGTEK
+357 ATFIYDGTE
-366 YLSVNNIPKTFSVVY
+366 
-381 NNNGKT
+381 
-387 DAGVY
+387 
-392 EVEAVITGD
+392 
-401 ENYNGQITLKAF
+401 
-413 MIINPKEAR
+413 
-422 VYWIDKGAFVY
+422 
-433 NGLKQL
+433 
-439 PTATAENGVE
+439 
-449 ITIDVKEG
+449 
-457 NATDVGKYTAVAST
+457 
-471 TNKNYTLTNTTFEYE
+471 
-486 IIAKT
+486 
-491 ITEEDVEKLGIEFN
+491 
-505 NATFTYDGTSKSLS
+505 KSLS
-519 VNNLPKEFSV
+519 VNNLPEGFKV
-529 SYENNGKVD
+529 SYENNNKVD

-543 VKAIITGS
+543 VKAIITGN

-571 RLTWID
+571 RLSWID

-605 NGNGIDVGKYTAV
+605 GGNGIDVGTYTAV

-627 LANEKQEY
+627 LTNNKQEY
-635 EIIAKTITEE
+635 EIIAKT
-645 DVEKLGI
+645 L
-652 EFNNATFTYDG
+652 
-663 TSKSLSVNNL
+663 
-673 PKEFSVSYENN
+673 
-684 GKVDAGKYEVKAII
+684 
-698 TGSGNYNGQI
+698 
-708 ELTATMIIN
+708 
-717 PKEVRVYW
+717 
-725 IDRGTFIYNGEKQL
+725 
-739 PTAGAENGIEITV
+739 
-752 DVEEGNA
+752 
-759 TDVGKY
+759 
-765 TAIASTT
+765 
-772 NKNYTLTNTTF
+772 
-783 EYEIVA
+783 
-789 KEIKVTWIDRGD
+789 KVTWIYRGD
-801 YTYDGKIHIPTAIVE
+801 YTYDGNEHIPTALVE
-816 NGIDYTVKVK
+816 DGVEITVNVK
-826 DGNAV
+826 KGNAI
-831 DAGNYTAVVVISDGN
+831 DAGTYTAVAVTSNGNYTLTNST
-846 YVLVGATKDY
+846 LDY
-856 KILKATPSYTIP
+856 KILKAQPSYTIP
-868 SNLEANEG
+868 TDLEAEEG
-876 ETLGDVELPEG
+876 QTLGDIELPEG
-887 FTFEESTTKVLTEG
+887 FTFDEDEDTTKVLDDG
-901 EYKTTV
+901 EYTTTV
-907 TYTPEDTKNYN
+907 TYTPEDTKNYD

-926 IKVKSVYFTVKFLDK
+926 IKVKPVYFTIKFVDK
-941 DNEVISVQE
+941 DNAFISSQT
-950 IKKGENAKE
+950 IKKGGNATE
-959 PNITKEY
+959 PNIAKEY

-973 VFNGWEGN
+973 VFNGWEGK
-981 YTNVTADVVIKPIYL
+981 YTNVTADATIKPIYL
-996 EQEAS
+996 EQNAS
-1001 GTYAYVLKPQYV
+1001 GTYAYILEAKYI

-1020 YPTEYYYNALEDEEG
+1020 YPTDHYYNALEDEEG

-1045 GLTEEQANDIRNGV
+1045 GLTEQQANDIRNGV

-1064 GLGEEQVFKYLAQS
+1064 GLGEEEVFKYLAQS
-1078 TKDALNEI
+1078 TKDALAEI

-1116 VYDKTVA
+1116 VYDKTVV
-1123 TVNKSFW
+1123 TVSKDSWVIF
-1130 EGKVYIDFNNA
+1130 GDKVYINFNNA
-1141 VTNLTVEV
+1141 VTDLKVEV
-1149 NGKEKEVHRQEL
+1149 NGEEITAKSNSS
-1161 FNDKIGNAWYV
+1161 NDKVGNEWYV
-1172 WSTGA
+1172 WATNA

>member
-25 PGPSTL
+25 PAPSTL
-31 DPAEGPGQSEEDKD
+31 DPVEVPGQGEEDKD
-45 TDKEQNDNKDE
+45 TDNEQDDNKDE
-56 ENQDDEQNEEDNDRP
+56 EQDDEQEEDNNDRP
-71 VVEVDEA
+71 VINVDEA

-85 TTVTILF
+85 KTVTILF

-106 DNDIVK
+106 DNDVVS

-131 YTTTDTANHTTRA
+131 YTTSDKAGHTTTA
-144 TRTIVVLDPKG
+144 TRTIIVLNPTG
-155 DNDEDGYTNEEEIEN
+155 DNDNDGYTNEEEIEN
-170 GNNPDDKEDHPDYN
+170 GTNPDDEEEYPEYSK
-184 TNPTIDFS
+184 NPSIDFS
-192 ACMTSM
+192 SCATSM
-198 VVYDELPNFEECV
+198 VVYDELINFEDCV

-242 VVAKDNLNNESTD
+242 VVAKDNLNNETTEN
-255 SFEFEV
+255 FEFEV
-261 LKRDVIVTINN
+261 LKRNVTVTINN
-272 VESIYKDEVKTLTS
+272 VEAIYKDEVKPLTS

-299 VQLSTEVTNTT
+299 VQLNTEVTNTT
-310 PTGKYA
+310 PAGKYA

-330 VNGVY
+330 VDGVY
-335 SIASKTIT
+335 SITSKTIT
-343 EEDIKELGIEFKDN
+343 EEDIKELGIEFN
-357 SFIYDGTEK
+357 GATFIYDGTE
-366 YLSVNNIPKTFSVVY
+366 
-381 NNNGKT
+381 
-387 DAGVY
+387 
-392 EVEAVITGD
+392 
-401 ENYNGQITLKAF
+401 
-413 MIINPKEAR
+413 
-422 VYWIDKGAFVY
+422 
-433 NGLKQL
+433 
-439 PTATAENGVE
+439 
-449 ITIDVKEG
+449 
-457 NATDVGKYTAVAST
+457 
-471 TNKNYTLTNTTFEYE
+471 
-486 IIAKT
+486 
-491 ITEEDVEKLGIEFN
+491 
-505 NATFTYDGTSKSLS
+505 KSLS
-519 VNNLPKEFSV
+519 VNNLPEEFNI

-538 AGKYE
+538 AGEYE
-543 VKAIITGS
+543 VKAIITGN

-558 TLTATMTISPKEI
+558 TLTATMTIS
-571 RLTWID
+571 
-577 RGPFIYNGEKQV
+577 
-589 FKPQPV
+589 
-595 EGVEITVDVE
+595 
-605 NGNGIDVGKYTAV
+605 
-618 ASTTNKNYT
+618 
-627 LANEKQEY
+627 
-635 EIIAKTITEE
+635 
-645 DVEKLGI
+645 
-652 EFNNATFTYDG
+652 
-663 TSKSLSVNNL
+663 
-673 PKEFSVSYENN
+673 
-684 GKVDAGKYEVKAII
+684 
-698 TGSGNYNGQI
+698 
-708 ELTATMIIN
+708 

-759 TDVGKY
+759 IDVGKY
-765 TAIASTT
+765 TALASTT

-801 YTYDGKIHIPTAIVE
+801 YTYDGKMHIPTAIVE

-826 DGNAV
+826 DGNAI
-831 DAGNYTAVVVISDGN
+831 DAGNYTAIVVTSDGN

-907 TYTPEDTKNYN
+907 IYTPEDTKNYN

-926 IKVKSVYFTVKFLDK
+926 IKVKPVYFIIKFLDK
-941 DNEVISVQE
+941 DNQIISTQE
-950 IKKGENAKE
+950 IKKGESAKE

-973 VFNGWEGN
+973 IFNGWAGN
-981 YTNVTADVVIKPIYL
+981 YKNVTADATIKPIYL

-1001 GTYAYVLKPQYV
+1001 GTYAYILKPQYV

-1020 YPTEYYYNALEDEEG
+1020 YPTDYYYNALEDEEG

-1045 GLTEEQANDIRNGV
+1045 GLTEEQANDIKNGV
-1059 DPVIV
+1059 DPVII
-1064 GLGEEQVFKYLAQS
+1064 GLGEEEVFKYLAQS

-1116 VYDKTVA
+1116 VYDKTI
-1123 TVNKSFW
+1123 VNV
-1130 EGKVYIDFNNA
+1130 GKKGLNISVNFNNA
-1141 VTNLTVEV
+1141 VTNLKVEAD
-1149 NGKEKEVHRQEL
+1149 GKKIDMYNPTL
-1161 FNDKIGNAWYV
+1161 NNKIGNTWISV
-1172 WSTGA
+1172 LPIFSD
-1177 KTVKVTYTVNGIE
+1177 TVKVTYTVNGIE
-1190 YTETFNV
+1190 YTETFDI

>member
-31 DPAEGPGQSEEDKD
+31 DPVEVPGQGEEDKD
-45 TDKEQNDNKDE
+45 DNKEQDETQDE
-56 ENQDDEQNEEDNDRP
+56 ENQDDEQDENNNDRP

-100 GVKASD
+100 GVKARD
-106 DNDIVK
+106 DNDIVR
-112 VTASITDTTKLEVG
+112 VTSSITDTTKLEVG

-131 YTTTDTANHTTRA
+131 YATTDTANHTTTA
-144 TRTIVVLDPKG
+144 TRTIIVLDPKG
-155 DNDEDGYTNEEEIEN
+155 DNDDDGYTNEEEIEN

-184 TNPTIDFS
+184 SNPTIDFS
-192 ACMTSM
+192 SCMTSM

-242 VVAKDNLNNESTD
+242 VVAKDNLNNETTE

-261 LKRDVIVTINN
+261 LKRNVTVTINN
-272 VESIYKDEVKTLTS
+272 VEAIYKDEVKPLTS
-286 NALEMAYNGNEIG
+286 NALEMAYNGNEID

-330 VNGVY
+330 VDGVY
-335 SIASKTIT
+335 SITSKTIT
-343 EEDIKELGIEFKDN
+343 EEDIKELGIEFNDAT
-357 SFIYDGTEK
+357 FIYDGTE
-366 YLSVNNIPKTFSVVY
+366 
-381 NNNGKT
+381 
-387 DAGVY
+387 
-392 EVEAVITGD
+392 
-401 ENYNGQITLKAF
+401 
-413 MIINPKEAR
+413 
-422 VYWIDKGAFVY
+422 
-433 NGLKQL
+433 
-439 PTATAENGVE
+439 
-449 ITIDVKEG
+449 
-457 NATDVGKYTAVAST
+457 
-471 TNKNYTLTNTTFEYE
+471 
-486 IIAKT
+486 
-491 ITEEDVEKLGIEFN
+491 
-505 NATFTYDGTSKSLS
+505 KSLS
-519 VNNLPKEFSV
+519 VNNLPEGFTV

-538 AGKYE
+538 VGKYE
-543 VKAIITGS
+543 VKAIITGN

-558 TLTATMTISPKEI
+558 TLTAAMTISPKEI

-605 NGNGIDVGKYTAV
+605 GGNGIDVGTYTAV

-627 LANEKQEY
+627 LTNNRQEY
-635 EIIAKTITEE
+635 KIIAKEITEE
-645 DVEKLGI
+645 DIEKLGI
-652 EFNNATFTYDG
+652 EFNDASFIYDG

-673 PKEFSVSYENN
+673 PEGFTVSYKNN
-684 GKVDAGKYEVKAII
+684 EQVNVGTYEVEAII
-698 TGSGNYNGQI
+698 TGSGNYKG
-708 ELTATMIIN
+708 EVTLKATMTIN
-717 PKEVRVYW
+717 PKEARVYW
-725 IDRGTFIYNGEKQL
+725 IYRGAFTYNGLRQL
-739 PTAGAENGIEITV
+739 PTATAEDGVEISI
-752 DVEEGNA
+752 DVKEGNA
-759 TDVGKY
+759 INVGTY
-765 TAIASTT
+765 TAVASTT
-772 NKNYTLTNTTF
+772 NKNYTLTNETLD
-783 EYEIVA
+783 YEIVA
-789 KEIKVTWIDRGD
+789 KELKVTWIYRGD
-801 YTYDGKIHIPTAIVE
+801 YTYDGNEHIPTALVE
-816 NGIDYTVKVK
+816 DGVEITVNVK
-826 DGNAV
+826 EGNAI
-831 DAGNYTAVVVISDGN
+831 DAGTYTAVAVTSNGNYTLTNST
-846 YVLVGATKDY
+846 LDY
-856 KILKATPSYTIP
+856 KILKANPSYTIP

-876 ETLGDVELPEG
+876 QTLGDVELPKG

-901 EYKTTV
+901 QYKTTV

-918 VVEGIEVT
+918 VVEGIKVT
-926 IKVKSVYFTVKFLDK
+926 IKVNPAYFTVKFLDK
-941 DNEVISVQE
+941 DNEVISIQE
-950 IKKGENAKE
+950 IKKGESAKE

-1001 GTYAYVLKPQYV
+1001 GTYAYVLKPQYI

-1020 YPTEYYYNALEDEEG
+1020 YPTDYYYNALEDEEG

-1064 GLGEEQVFKYLAQS
+1064 GLGQEQVFKYLAQS

-1116 VYDKTVA
+1116 VYDKTVV

-1149 NGKEKEVHRQEL
+1149 NNEEKKVYSQEF
-1161 FNDKIGNAWYV
+1161 FNDKVGNTWYV
-1172 WSTGA
+1172 WATGA

>member
-12 FILLGLFI
+12 FILLGLLI

-31 DPAEGPGQSEEDKD
+31 DPVEVPGQSDGDKD
-45 TDKEQNDNKDE
+45 TEDDEKIEEPDVDAEYDEDDE
-56 ENQDDEQNEEDNDRP
+56 ETDRP
-71 VVEVDEA
+71 VVEIDNA
-78 PVIEINP
+78 PIIEINP
-85 TTVTILF
+85 KTITILL

-112 VTASITDTTKLEVG
+112 VTASVIDTTKLEVG

-131 YTTTDTANHTTRA
+131 YTTSDRAGYTTTA

-184 TNPTIDFS
+184 TKPTIDFS
-192 ACMTSM
+192 ACITSM

-231 NPNQFGKYTIT
+231 NPNHFGKYTIT
-242 VVAKDNLNNESTD
+242 VVAKDNLNNETTE

-261 LKRDVIVTINN
+261 LKRNVTVTINN
-272 VESIYKDEVKTLTS
+272 VEAIYKDEVKPLTS

-330 VNGVY
+330 VDGVY
-335 SIASKTIT
+335 SITSKTIT
-343 EEDIKELGIEFKDN
+343 EEDIKELGIEFNDAT
-357 SFIYDGTEK
+357 FIYDGTEK
-366 YLSVNNIPKTFSVVY
+366 
-381 NNNGKT
+381 
-387 DAGVY
+387 
-392 EVEAVITGD
+392 
-401 ENYNGQITLKAF
+401 
-413 MIINPKEAR
+413 
-422 VYWIDKGAFVY
+422 
-433 NGLKQL
+433 
-439 PTATAENGVE
+439 
-449 ITIDVKEG
+449 
-457 NATDVGKYTAVAST
+457 
-471 TNKNYTLTNTTFEYE
+471 
-486 IIAKT
+486 
-491 ITEEDVEKLGIEFN
+491 
-505 NATFTYDGTSKSLS
+505 SLS
-519 VNNLPKEFSV
+519 VNTLPEEFKV

-543 VKAIITGS
+543 VKAIITGN

-605 NGNGIDVGKYTAV
+605 GGNGIDVGTYTAV

-627 LANEKQEY
+627 LTNNRQEY
-635 EIIAKTITEE
+635 KIIAKT
-645 DVEKLGI
+645 L
-652 EFNNATFTYDG
+652 
-663 TSKSLSVNNL
+663 
-673 PKEFSVSYENN
+673 
-684 GKVDAGKYEVKAII
+684 
-698 TGSGNYNGQI
+698 
-708 ELTATMIIN
+708 
-717 PKEVRVYW
+717 
-725 IDRGTFIYNGEKQL
+725 
-739 PTAGAENGIEITV
+739 
-752 DVEEGNA
+752 
-759 TDVGKY
+759 
-765 TAIASTT
+765 
-772 NKNYTLTNTTF
+772 
-783 EYEIVA
+783 
-789 KEIKVTWIDRGD
+789 KVTWIYRGD
-801 YTYDGKIHIPTAIVE
+801 YTYDGNEHIPTALVE
-816 NGIDYTVKVK
+816 DGVEITVNVK
-826 DGNAV
+826 KGNAI
-831 DAGNYTAVVVISDGN
+831 DAGSYTAVAVTSNGNYTLTNST
-846 YVLVGATKDY
+846 LDY
-856 KILKATPSYTIP
+856 KILKAQPSYTIP
-868 SNLEANEG
+868 TDLEAEEG
-876 ETLGDVELPEG
+876 QTLGDIKLPEG
-887 FTFEESTTKVLTEG
+887 FTFDEKSTTVLTEG
-901 EYKTTV
+901 EYTTTV
-907 TYTPEDTKNYN
+907 TYTPKDTKNYD
-918 VVEGIEVT
+918 VVKGIEVT
-926 IKVKSVYFTVKFLDK
+926 IKVNPVSFTIKFVDK
-941 DNEVISVQE
+941 DNKVISTQE
-950 IKKGENAKE
+950 IKKGGNAEE
-959 PNITKEY
+959 PDITKEY

-981 YTNVTADVVIKPIYL
+981 YTNVTADATIKPIYL
-996 EQEAS
+996 EQNAS
-1001 GTYAYVLKPQYV
+1001 GTYAYILEAKYI

-1020 YPTEYYYNALEDEEG
+1020 YPTDHYYNALEDEEG

-1045 GLTEEQANDIRNGV
+1045 GLTEQQANDIRNGV

-1064 GLGEEQVFKYLAQS
+1064 GLGQEQVFKYLAQS
-1078 TKDALNEI
+1078 TKDALAEI

-1116 VYDKTVA
+1116 VYDKTVV
-1123 TVNKSFW
+1123 TVSKDSWGIF
-1130 EGKVYIDFNNA
+1130 GDKVYINFNNA
-1141 VTNLTVEV
+1141 VTDLKVEV
-1149 NGKEKEVHRQEL
+1149 NGEEITAKSNSS
-1161 FNDKIGNAWYV
+1161 NDKVGNEWYV
-1172 WSTGA
+1172 WATNA

>member
-31 DPAEGPGQSEEDKD
+31 DPVEVPGQGEEDKD

-56 ENQDDEQNEEDNDRP
+56 ENQDDEQDENNNDRP

-106 DNDIVK
+106 DNDIVR

-131 YTTTDTANHTTRA
+131 YTTTDTANHTTTA
-144 TRTIVVLDPKG
+144 TRTIIVLDPKG
-155 DNDEDGYTNEEEIEN
+155 DNDDDGYTNEEEIEN

-184 TNPTIDFS
+184 SNPTIDFS
-192 ACMTSM
+192 SCMTSM
-198 VVYDELPNFEECV
+198 VVYDELPNFKECV

-231 NPNQFGKYTIT
+231 NPNQFGKYSIT
-242 VVAKDNLNNESTD
+242 VVAKDNLNNETTKN
-255 SFEFEV
+255 FEFEV
-261 LKRDVIVTINN
+261 LKRDVTVTIDN
-272 VESIYKDEVKTLTS
+272 VEAIYKDEVKTLTS
-286 NALEMAYNGNEIG
+286 NAKEMAYNGNEIG

-316 ITGTWT
+316 ITGIWT

-343 EEDIKELGIEFKDN
+343 EEDIKELDIEFKDD
-357 SFIYDGTEK
+357 SFIYDGTTK
-366 YLSVNNIPKTFSVVY
+366 YLSVNNMPKTFSVVY
-381 NNNGKT
+381 NNNGKV

-422 VYWIDKGAFVY
+422 VYWIYRGTFTY
-433 NGLKQL
+433 NGLRQL

-471 TNKNYTLTNTTFEYE
+471 TNKNYTLTNETLDYE
-486 IIAKT
+486 IVAKT
-491 ITEEDVEKLGIEFN
+491 ITEEDITKLGIEFKD
-505 NATFTYDGTSKSLS
+505 ATFTYDGTSKSLE
-519 VNNLPKEFSV
+519 VNSLPEGFTV
-529 SYENNGKVD
+529 SYKNNEQVNVGT
-538 AGKYE
+538 YE
-543 VKAIITGS
+543 V
-551 ENYNGEI
+551 E
-558 TLTATMTISPKEI
+558 
-571 RLTWID
+571 
-577 RGPFIYNGEKQV
+577 
-589 FKPQPV
+589 
-595 EGVEITVDVE
+595 
-605 NGNGIDVGKYTAV
+605 
-618 ASTTNKNYT
+618 
-627 LANEKQEY
+627 
-635 EIIAKTITEE
+635 
-645 DVEKLGI
+645 
-652 EFNNATFTYDG
+652 
-663 TSKSLSVNNL
+663 
-673 PKEFSVSYENN
+673 
-684 GKVDAGKYEVKAII
+684 AII
-698 TGSGNYNGQI
+698 TGSGNYKG
-708 ELTATMIIN
+708 EVTLKATMTIN
-717 PKEVRVYW
+717 PKEARVYW
-725 IDRGTFIYNGEKQL
+725 IYRGAFTYNGLRQL
-739 PTAGAENGIEITV
+739 PTATAEDGVEITI

-772 NKNYTLTNTTF
+772 NKNYTLTNETLD
-783 EYEIVA
+783 YEIVA
-789 KEIKVTWIDRGD
+789 KELKVTWIYRGD
-801 YTYDGKIHIPTAIVE
+801 YTYDGNEHIPTALVE
-816 NGIDYTVKVK
+816 DGVEITVNVK
-826 DGNAV
+826 EGNAI
-831 DAGNYTAVVVISDGN
+831 DAGTYTAVAVTSNGNYTLTNST
-846 YVLVGATKDY
+846 LDY
-856 KILKATPSYTIP
+856 KILKANPSYTIP

-876 ETLGDVELPEG
+876 QTLGDVELPKG

-950 IKKGENAKE
+950 IKKGESAKE

-1001 GTYAYVLKPQYV
+1001 GTYAYVLKPQYI
-1013 RPVDGEG
+1013 RPIDGEG
-1020 YPTEYYYNALEDEEG
+1020 YPTDYYYNALEDEEG

-1064 GLGEEQVFKYLAQS
+1064 GLGQEQVFKYLAQS

-1116 VYDKTVA
+1116 VYDKTVVA
-1123 TVNKSFW
+1123 VNKSFW

-1149 NGKEKEVHRQEL
+1149 NNEEKKVYSQEF
-1161 FNDKIGNAWYV
+1161 FNDKVGNTWYV
-1172 WSTGA
+1172 WATGA